1 MNLFVGG
8 HFLEFVKCK
17 YSAGGE
23 NILRKDYSSALIF
36 GILENVLV
44 NGFVSETVFLFR
56 CPRDLRNIH
65 CMFFYWGVSGDH
77 SKSFILWQIVFKIYS
92 SCFENSKNRILNSVI
107 SYSNGAGCQWPH
119 KSGTHNGSK
128 YFIEEFSFFSAT
140 SISRDIF
147 STSLLYS

>member
-1 MNLFVGG
+1 MFSMYVGHVGQEVFEICLVNLFVGG

-17 YSAGGE
+17 YSAGGK

-65 CMFFYWGVSGDH
+65 CMFFY
-77 SKSFILWQIVFKIYS
+77 
-92 SCFENSKNRILNSVI
+92 
-107 SYSNGAGCQWPH
+107 
-119 KSGTHNGSK
+119 
-128 YFIEEFSFFSAT
+128 
-140 SISRDIF
+140 
-147 STSLLYS
+147 